1 MSYQIRFTDQI
12 NNQPLKVDDNTT
24 NQVTDLNF
32 PGRNT
37 TGYGQAIGENFLH
50 LLENFA
56 NTVEPTNPVKGQ
68 LWYNTNSTSKQ
79 LNVYDGTQWVAAGGL
94 KKSSG
99 IQPAVVSSLPGD
111 LWVNTDTQQ
120 LFLFS
125 GSGWILVG
133 PRFSA
138 GARTGAEPETL
149 VDKTNVDRI
158 VVSNFVNGTRVAII
172 SSVTFQ
178 PKTTIPGFPTIYA
191 GTTLNS
197 SFNGYYGTAEK
208 ASKLIVSGYLSTGL
222 EADNFLRSD
231 IVTNNYKGI
240 NVKNNAGIQIG
251 EDGQMELGIDNGV
264 GKIYQKTSGSSID
277 VRVNNNGSE
286 RIVIRVDSQERVG
299 INNIAPQEALDVAG
313 NIRIKLTE
321 ESPESTGNLVVLGTS
336 NSTSLANGALT
347 VVGGVGI
354 GKNLNVGGTLKVD
367 GVVTVSSSII
377 PATNNGASLGIDGTQ
392 FSEIRANKI
401 YAATE
406 FNGTLTGNVKGS
418 VDGSATNLASAT
430 IFEMT
435 GDISSNEIEFNGK
448 TGVDPVTIGNIT
460 NVTGKIITFSFAAA
474 QTVPPFPKG
483 TRVVVDFVA
492 PSTYNA
498 QYTVLTGTTTEI
510 TVAGVENRA
519 MANTGGTISP
529 DGVIGNRKRFVT
541 TLADTF
547 IESKPVIDKLSN
559 LGEGDKILVSQ
570 TGLGL
575 KSITKSLFFSAMPQ
589 MPVGMIVPY
598 AGLTAPT
605 GWLLCDGS
613 EVLKTKYQALATV
626 IEGLYGNNVR
636 YNVTTNPLGA
646 KGQDTFKLPDLRGRF
661 PLGADNMFNGQK
673 VPAFGSSTLI
683 DTITTPA
690 GRVTDPAATIDYTSP
705 PDVRVGTGDP
715 DPLDRTKSREFAYL
729 DVDNLPDHEHDMK
742 GANNGIYGAYANSP
756 WDAGLDNSQK
766 VPGLGGTA
774 DAGRLLATSG
784 GIKTTPENAP
794 LSQPINIMNPF
805 LALNYIIW
813 TGKLTD

>member
-1 MSYQIRFTDQI
+1 MAYQIRFTDQI
-12 NNQPLKVDDNTT
+12 NNQPLVVDDNTT

-56 NTVEPTNPVKGQ
+56 NTVEPSNPVKGQ

-79 LNVYDGTQWVAAGGL
+79 LNVYDGTQWVSAGGL

-99 IQPAVVSSLPGD
+99 NQPDATSSLPGD

-158 VVSNFVNGTRVAII
+158 VVSNYVNGVRVAII

-197 SFNGYYGTAEK
+197 SYNGYYGTAEK

-240 NVKNNAGIQIG
+240 NVKSNAGIQIG
-251 EDGQMELGIDNGV
+251 EDGQMEIGIDNGV
-264 GKIYQKTSGSSID
+264 GYLYQKTSGSSLD

-321 ESPESTGNLVVLGTS
+321 ENPESTGNLVVLGTS
-336 NSTSLANGALT
+336 NSTSIANGALT
-347 VVGGVGI
+347 LVGGAGI

-367 GVVTVSSSII
+367 GVVTVTSNII

-435 GDISSNEIEFNGK
+435 GDVTSNEIEFNGK
-448 TGVDPVTIGNIT
+448 TGVDPVVIGNIT
-460 NVTGKIITFSFAAA
+460 NVTGKVITFSFLAT

-483 TRVVVDFVA
+483 TIVVVSNVA
-492 PSTYNA
+492 PNTYNQ

-510 TVAGVENRA
+510 TVAGTENRS
-519 MANTGGTISP
+519 MANTGGTIAP
-529 DGVIGNRKRFVT
+529 AGVIGNRKQFVT
-541 TLADTF
+541 TLAETF
-547 IESKPVIDKLSN
+547 VESKPLIEQLSK
-559 LGEGDKILVSQ
+559 LGEGDKFLVSQ
-570 TGLGL
+570 GNAGLA
-575 KSITKSLFFSAMPQ
+575 SITKNLLFSAMPQ

-598 AGLTAPT
+598 AGLKAPT

-613 EVLKTKYQALATV
+613 EVLITKYQALAEV
-626 IEGLYGNNVR
+626 IEGLYGNASK
-636 YNVTTNPLGA
+636 YNATTNPLGS
-646 KGQDTFKLPDLRGRF
+646 KGSETFKLPDLRGRF

-673 VPAFGSSTLI
+673 VPSYDSISTLI
-683 DTITTPA
+683 NTIEPTA
-690 GRVTDPAATIDYTSP
+690 GRVKDESATINYNDP
-705 PDVRVGTGDP
+705 NEVRVGSGSETLE
-715 DPLDRTKSREFAYL
+715 LDIS
-729 DVDNLPDHEHDMK
+729 NIPDHEHDML
-742 GANNGIYGAYANSP
+742 GANGGIYGAYSNSP
-756 WDAGLDNSQK
+756 WDATADKSQK
-766 VPGLGGTA
+766 VPGLGGA
-774 DAGRLLATSG
+774 VDAGRLLQTSG
-784 GIKTTPENAP
+784 GIKTDPAGGP
-794 LSQPINIMNPF
+794 FAQPINIMNPF

>member
-1 MSYQIRFTDQI
+1 MAYQIRFTDQI
-12 NNQPLKVDDNTT
+12 NNQPLVVDDNTT

-56 NTVEPTNPVKGQ
+56 NTVEPSNPVKGQ

-79 LNVYDGTQWVAAGGL
+79 LNVYDGTQWVSAGGL

-99 IQPAVVSSLPGD
+99 NQPDAVSSLPGD

-158 VVSNFVNGTRVAII
+158 VVSNYVNGVRVAII

-231 IVTNNYKGI
+231 IVTNNYKGL
-240 NVKNNAGIQIG
+240 NVKSNAGIQIG
-251 EDGQMELGIDNGV
+251 EDGQMEIGIDNGV
-264 GKIYQKTSGSSID
+264 GYLYQKTSGSSLD

-321 ESPESTGNLVVLGTS
+321 ENPESTGNLVILGTS
-336 NSTSLANGALT
+336 NSTSIANGALT
-347 VVGGVGI
+347 LVGGAGI

-367 GVVTVSSSII
+367 GVVTVASNII
-377 PATNNGASLGIDGTQ
+377 PATNNGASLGVDGTQ

-430 IFEMT
+430 IFEMI
-435 GDISSNEIEFNGK
+435 GDVSSNEIEFNGK

-460 NVTGKIITFSFAAA
+460 NVTGKVITFSFAST

-483 TRVVVDFVA
+483 TIVVVSNVA
-492 PSTYNA
+492 PNTYNQ
-498 QYTVLTGTTTEI
+498 QYTVITGTTTEI
-510 TVAGVENRA
+510 TVAGTENRS
-519 MANTGGTISP
+519 MANTGGTIAP
-529 DGVIGNRKRFVT
+529 AGVIGNRKQFVT
-541 TLADTF
+541 TLAETF
-547 IESKPVIDKLSN
+547 VESKPLIEQLNK
-559 LGEGDKILVSQ
+559 LGEGDKFLVSQ
-570 TGLGL
+570 GSAGLA
-575 KSITKSLFFSAMPQ
+575 SITKNLLFSAMPQ

-598 AGLTAPT
+598 AGLQAPT

-613 EVLKTKYQALATV
+613 EVLKTKYQALAAV
-626 IEGLYGNNVR
+626 IEGLYGNASK
-636 YNVTTNPLGA
+636 YNATTNPLGS
-646 KGQDTFKLPDLRGRF
+646 KGSETFKLPDLRGRF

-673 VPAFGSSTLI
+673 VPSYDSISTLI
-683 DTITTPA
+683 NTVDATA
-690 GRVTDPAATIDYTSP
+690 GRVTDESATINYNDP
-705 PDVRVGTGDP
+705 NEVRVGSGSETLE
-715 DPLDRTKSREFAYL
+715 LDIS
-729 DVDNLPDHEHDMK
+729 NIPDHEHDML
-742 GANNGIYGAYANSP
+742 GTNGGIYGAYSNSP
-756 WDAGLDNSQK
+756 WDATLDKSQK
-766 VPGLGGTA
+766 VPGLGGA
-774 DAGRLLATSG
+774 VDAGRLLQTSG
-784 GIKTTPENAP
+784 GIKTDPAGGP
-794 LSQPINIMNPF
+794 FAQPINIMNPF

>member
-1 MSYQIRFTDQI
+1 MAYQIRFTDQI
-12 NNQPLKVDDNTT
+12 NNQALTVDDNTT

-56 NTVEPTNPVKGQ
+56 NTTEPANPVKGQ
-68 LWYNTNSTSKQ
+68 LWYNTNANSKQ

-99 IQPAVVSSLPGD
+99 NQPSTTASLPGD

-149 VDKTNVDRI
+149 VDKSNVDRI
-158 VVSNFVNGTRVAII
+158 VVSNYVNGVRVAII

-197 SFNGYYGTAEK
+197 SYNGYFGTAEK

-222 EADNFLRSD
+222 EADNFLRGD
-231 IVTNNYKGI
+231 IVTNNYKGL

-251 EDGQMELGIDNGV
+251 EDGQMELSIDNGI

-277 VRVNNNGSE
+277 VRVNNNGNE

-299 INNIAPQEALDVAG
+299 INNISPQEALDVAG
-313 NIRIKLTE
+313 NIQIKLTE
-321 ESPESTGNLVVLGTS
+321 ENPESTGQLSIKGTA
-336 NSTSLANGALT
+336 NSTSTLNGALT
-347 VVGGVGI
+347 LVGGAGI
-354 GKNLNVGGTLKVD
+354 QKNLNVGGTLTV
-367 GVVTVSSSII
+367 GGLVTVSGNVIPSI
-377 PATNNGASLGIDGTQ
+377 NNGLSLGVEGSQ
-392 FSEIRANKI
+392 FAEIRANRI
-401 YAATE
+401 YASTE

-430 IFEMT
+430 IFEIA
-435 GDISSNEIEFNGK
+435 GDITSNEIEFNGK
-448 TGVDPVTIGNIT
+448 TGVDPVAIGNAT
-460 NVTGKIITFSFAAA
+460 NVTGKVITFTFKNA

-483 TRVVVDFVA
+483 TIVKVDGAA
-492 PSTYNA
+492 PSAYNL
-498 QYTVLTGTTTEI
+498 QYTVLTGTTTAI
-510 TVAGVENRA
+510 TVAGTENRPLV
-519 MANTGGTISP
+519 NTGGTITP
-529 DGVIGNRKRFVT
+529 AGVIGNRKQFVT
-541 TLADTF
+541 TLAETF
-547 IESKPVIDKLSN
+547 VETKPTID
-559 LGEGDKILVSQ
+559 LVSQ
-570 TGLGL
+570 LGESDKFLVSQGSQGL
-575 KSITKSLFFSAMPQ
+575 KSITKNLLFSAMPQ

-598 AGLTAPT
+598 AGLKAPM

-613 EVLKTKYQALATV
+613 EVPRTRYQALAEV
-626 IEGLYGNNVR
+626 ISGLYGNAAK
-636 YNVTTNPLGA
+636 YDPTSNPLGS
-646 KGQDTFKLPDLRGRF
+646 KGADTIKLPDLRGRF
-661 PLGADNMFNGQK
+661 PLGADNMFNGQQ
-673 VPAFGSSTLI
+673 VPTYDGISTFI
-683 DTITTPA
+683 DTIDATA
-690 GRVTDPAATIDYTSP
+690 GRVTDPSATINYNAV
-705 PDVRVGTGDP
+705 DVRVGSGKESKT
-715 DPLDRTKSREFAYL
+715 LTTS
-729 DVDNLPDHEHDMK
+729 NLPDHEHDLK
-742 GANNGIYGAYANSP
+742 GVNGGRYGAYSDVETS
-756 WDAGLDNSQK
+756 DADAIK
-766 VPGLGGTA
+766 VKGLGGTT
-774 DAGRLLATSG
+774 DAGRILRTSG
-784 GIKTTPENAP
+784 GILTDPEGGP
-794 LSQPINIMNPF
+794 FSQPFNIMNPF